1 MTARP
6 LDTAG
11 DALIVF
17 RGQVIAALAA
27 ENARMAER
35 VGDLERRLE
44 ALERLASRN
53 SGNSSMPPSADD
65 LPGKKPPAPK
75 PERAERGVSRVS

>member
-6 LDTAG
+6 LDTAR

-17 RGQVIAALAA
+17 QGQVIAALAA
-27 ENARMAER
+27 GNARMAER

-53 SGNSSMPPSADD
+53 SGELLDAAV
-65 LPGKKPPAPK
+65 G
-75 PERAERGVSRVS
+75 G

>member
-1 MTARP
+1 VTARP
-6 LDTAG
+6 LDPAR
-11 DALIVF
+11 DALIVLQG
-17 RGQVIAALAA
+17 RVIAALAA

-53 SGNSSMPPSADD
+53 SGKLLDAAV
-65 LPGKKPPAPK
+65 G
-75 PERAERGVSRVS
+75 G